1 MVTYL
6 LKKSYLLKNFK
17 ETKFEDLWGDHGV
30 FTTMWIYGSP
40 PKILF
45 FKDHIDNLIKST
57 KSYGILNRSIK
68 SKILKLIKK
77 NINVKKNYNHLLRVA
92 LNKNILSIS
101 LRKRVKPSI
110 NFNLKLVNLK
120 RYKPEFKNLKYKE
133 ILKHLSKLDNS
144 KSDIGLCSNKKIF
157 ETGTSNIFFIKN
169 KKVFSPINKFYKGIT
184 FNFFRSKIKN
194 IILKDIKVSS
204 LKTYDEII
212 LVGSGK
218 GVTSVKTIN
227 QIKWKRK
234 SLKFYNILSKYYSTA
249 VNNYPRYKYTMKDP
263 NNPCIF
269 CNTKISGSDFEN
281 DLAYASYDT
290 YPVSDHHCL
299 IIPKRHVKDYFDLSN
314 EELIACND
322 LIKIVKEE
330 IISKDKNVKAFN
342 IGTNIGKISGQSIM
356 HCHIHLIPRRVGDVE
371 NPQGGVRGVIPS
383 KQHYIRKI
391 K

>member
-6 LKKSYLLKNFK
+6 LKKSYQLRNFEEIEFK
-17 ETKFEDLWGDHGV
+17 DLWGDHGV

-45 FKDHIDNLIKST
+45 FKDHINNLIKSV
-57 KSYGILNRSIK
+57 KSYGILKKSLK
-68 SKILKLIKK
+68 SKILKLLKQ
-77 NINVKKNYNHLLRVA
+77 NINSNKKYNHLLRIA
-92 LNKNILSIS
+92 LNKTTISIS
-101 LRKRVKPSI
+101 LRKRIKPKI

-120 RYKPEFKNLKYKE
+120 RHKPEFKNLKYKK
-133 ILKHLSKLDNS
+133 ILKYLSKLDNS

-194 IILKDIKVSS
+194 IIQKDIKVSA

-234 SLKFYNILSKYYSTA
+234 SLNFYNILSKYYSTA
-249 VNNYPRYKYTMKDP
+249 VNNYPRYK
-263 NNPCIF
+263 
-269 CNTKISGSDFEN
+269 
-281 DLAYASYDT
+281 
-290 YPVSDHHCL
+290 
-299 IIPKRHVKDYFDLSN
+299 
-314 EELIACND
+314 
-322 LIKIVKEE
+322 
-330 IISKDKNVKAFN
+330 
-342 IGTNIGKISGQSIM
+342 
-356 HCHIHLIPRRVGDVE
+356 
-371 NPQGGVRGVIPS
+371 
-383 KQHYIRKI
+383 
-391 K
+391 